1 MTASTKM
8 GPPMRISARF
18 SLVTIAVLVALAL
31 GGCATVKPWQRGN
44 LAKPQ
49 MAFDPHP
56 MQSAL
61 RSHNYLS
68 REAASGGTTATG
80 AGCGCY

>member
-1 MTASTKM
+1 MNALKNPHPRWI
-8 GPPMRISARF
+8 G
-18 SLVTIAVLVALAL
+18 IALLLAVVMML
-31 GGCATVKPWQRGN
+31 GGCASVKPWERGI

-61 RSHNYLS
+61 RSHNHLS
-68 REAASGGTTATG
+68 REAASGGGTASG
-80 AGCGCY
+80 GGCGCY